1 MIFIGLFLLIVVVV
15 MALNIHNHS
24 NLDEIEKY
32 LVSQNCKEY
41 LYSRGSYKALCEKN
55 FLEVKN
61 SFNVDIENNSRIIKY
76 EEMKTISIKE
86 LKIVIDNYEL
96 EFKDKND
103 LNFFYEKL
111 KIKLNKQD

>member
-32 LVSQNCKEY
+32 LNSQNCKEY
-41 LYSRGSYKALCEKN
+41 IYSRGSYKALCEKN

-61 SFNVDIENNSRIIKY
+61 SFNVDIKNNSKIIKY
-76 EEMKTISIKE
+76 EEIKNININE
-86 LKIVIDNYEL
+86 LKIFINDYEL
-96 EFKDKND
+96 EFKEKND

-111 KIKLNKQD
+111 KEKLK

>member
-32 LVSQNCKEY
+32 LNSQNCKEY
-41 LYSRGSYKALCEKN
+41 IYSRGSYKALCEKN

-61 SFNVDIENNSRIIKY
+61 SFNVDIKNNS
-76 EEMKTISIKE
+76 
-86 LKIVIDNYEL
+86 KINL
-96 EFKDKND
+96 
-103 LNFFYEKL
+103 L
-111 KIKLNKQD
+111 